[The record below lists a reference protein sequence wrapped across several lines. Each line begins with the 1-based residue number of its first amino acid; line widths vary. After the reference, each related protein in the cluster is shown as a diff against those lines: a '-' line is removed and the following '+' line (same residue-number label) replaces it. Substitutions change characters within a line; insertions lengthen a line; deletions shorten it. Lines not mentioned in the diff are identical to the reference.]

1 MGEKI
6 EDKDLLTIL
15 RKTFIPQNIWNSKT
29 LKLQKKIKIDLKFQD
44 FKSPLPHIN
53 GVKYMMC

>member
-29 LKLQKKIKIDLKFQD
+29 LKLQKKIKIDLKF
-44 FKSPLPHIN
+44 
-53 GVKYMMC
+53 